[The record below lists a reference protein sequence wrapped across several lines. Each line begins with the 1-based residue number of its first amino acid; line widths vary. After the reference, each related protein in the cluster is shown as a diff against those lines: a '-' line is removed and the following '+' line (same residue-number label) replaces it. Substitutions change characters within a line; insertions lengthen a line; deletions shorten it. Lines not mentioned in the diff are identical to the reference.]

1 MVRAI
6 PQPKLTPADDLRDR
20 LQRAERAVAN
30 LKGKGAEVV
39 ALLELLDEAQD
50 LIISLE
56 AKGMDLRPERTRLTT
71 VQNQLRSRAAVLV
84 REVAAAGGLSAL
96 RQDRAPDRGRWW
108 WYLDELVAQHRRR
121 LLRNGL
127 IAGVVCLIL
136 LGIGI
141 VAYNRFL
148 APDPLTR
155 QKMALINEA
164 EVLLSQSDVPAALE
178 KYQAARAL
186 DPTDAEV
193 LIWVGILSQQLGQ
206 DVEAENAFSTARVQ
220 IGSEVGFLVARGMA
234 YGEAGH
240 LDAAESDA
248 EAALA
253 LDPNSAEAHFL
264 LGGVYEAQGRNREAI
279 AELQQAADLAR
290 QAGNDTLYVL
300 ATTRMAML
308 LQAGGVRP
316 GSE

>member
-234 YGEAGH
+234 YGEAGQ

-264 LGGVYEAQGRNREAI
+264 LGGVYEAQDRKREAI

-308 LQAGGVRP
+308 LQAGAASP
-316 GSE
+316 GGE